1 MRAPSARRHPWR
13 AVPRLLLLAGVLL
26 LAAAAVLASTRSL
39 RADGPATQREGPA
52 ASQEVPV
59 ASQEPPVASEDV
71 PVASEEVPVATEPAP
86 AACDPSVEV
95 PYAEVDIETRPRLQ
109 LEVAATPQERMRG
122 LMFREWL
129 PWEQGMLFVFEQ
141 QGQGGFW
148 MRNTLLPLSIAWL
161 DLDGSIVDIQD
172 MQPQTDDVHVPAAP
186 YWYALETNQGWY
198 EANGVGVGQRVLL
211 CTGKGVPLPTPPPSG

>member
-1 MRAPSARRHPWR
+1 MRAASERHHVWR
-13 AVPRLLLLAGVLL
+13 ALPRLLLLAGLLL
-26 LAAAAVLASTRSL
+26 LAAATVLFSTRDL
-39 RADGPATQREGPA
+39 RADGPARQGELPA
-52 ASQEVPV
+52 AT
-59 ASQEPPVASEDV
+59 
-71 PVASEEVPVATEPAP
+71 EEVPVVAEPTP
-86 AACDPSVEV
+86 AVCDAAVGY

-109 LEVAATPQERMRG
+109 LEVAATPQERTRG

-161 DLDGSIVDIQD
+161 DLDGTIVDIQD

-198 EANGVGVGQRVLL
+198 QANGVGVGQRVLL
-211 CTGKGVPLPTPPPSG
+211 CTEVPLPAPPAGG